1 VKPPLRILHLEDDA
15 RDSELLRAMLEM
27 EDLPA
32 ELYRVGTREQFA
44 RALDAGG
51 YDVIIS
57 DYSVPSF
64 DGLAALALAREQR
77 GNIPFILFSG
87 TIGEEA
93 AIESLHNGATDY
105 VLKQRPERLI
115 ASLRR
120 ALQEFEDRRRRQQAE
135 EALRERE
142 EFFRLIS
149 ESVTDLIAVI
159 DLAGQWVYNSPSYKS
174 ILGDPEQLRGA
185 DSFDAIHPEDRERM
199 RRIFRETIATGAGQ
213 RAEFRFLLRD
223 GSVRYIESQG
233 SVMRDK
239 DGRAANVII
248 VSRDVTGRKQA
259 EEQIR
264 EQAALLDKAQDAIC
278 VTDMEQRILYWNRSA
293 EVLYGWTAAEA
304 AGKQANDLL
313 FRNDSSHQ
321 MEALRSLLA
330 RGEWKGEL
338 CQVTKGGAEIIVES
352 HFTLVQDGA
361 GKPKSILVINTDVT
375 EKKTLETQFFRS
387 QRLENIGML
396 ASGIAHDL
404 NNVLAPMMMAV
415 PMLRERVDNPA
426 DRKLLDMLDRSVR
439 RGAELVRQILSFAR
453 GAEGGHK
460 LLQPRHLLAD
470 LEKMILETFPKSIR
484 FRKNI
489 DPELWSIRGNATQIH
504 QVLLNLCVNARD
516 AMLQGGALSIA
527 AGNKRLTGVEAEAH
541 ADAKPGAFVSIS
553 VADTGTGIAPELI
566 EKIFEPFFTTKEP
579 GKGTGLGL
587 AGVRS
592 ILKNHGGFVEVQ
604 SEVGKGTRFQI
615 YLPAV
620 ERESFEA
627 TYTKPAKLPAGQ
639 GELILVVDDEEA
651 VQQIARATLENFGYR
666 VLNANNGVEALAIY
680 KQHKDEVKAV
690 VLDSMMP
697 FMDGAAAL
705 HALREIAP
713 TLKIVGVSGL
723 TADDKFCISPA
734 GVQAFLTK
742 PYTAQELLSKLHAVL
757 QSR

>member
-1 VKPPLRILHLEDDA
+1 MTELRSILLAEDNSNDVELTLAGLAELRLANEVVVVRDGAEALDYLHSRGKYASRANGNPAVILLDLKMPKMDGLEVLREIKTNERLKSIPVVMLTSSAQESDLVKSYRLGVNAYVVKPVNYREFINA
-15 RDSELLRAMLEM
+15 IKQVGAFWLEM

-460 LLQPRHLLAD
+460 LLQPKRSPNPSGSGKISIPNCGPFAATRH
-470 LEKMILETFPKSIR
+470 KSTR
-484 FRKNI
+484 CCSTSASMR
-489 DPELWSIRGNATQIH
+489 ATP
-504 QVLLNLCVNARD
+504 CSRAARWRSPPGTSGSP
-516 AMLQGGALSIA
+516 AS
-527 AGNKRLTGVEAEAH
+527 KRSPTPTQNRA
-541 ADAKPGAFVSIS
+541 
-553 VADTGTGIAPELI
+553 
-566 EKIFEPFFTTKEP
+566 
-579 GKGTGLGL
+579 
-587 AGVRS
+587 RS
-592 ILKNHGGFVEVQ
+592 CP
-604 SEVGKGTRFQI
+604 SAWPT
-615 YLPAV
+615 P
-620 ERESFEA
+620 
-627 TYTKPAKLPAGQ
+627 
-639 GELILVVDDEEA
+639 
-651 VQQIARATLENFGYR
+651 ARASR
-666 VLNANNGVEALAIY
+666 LNCSRRFSSRSSPPRNPARGPAWAWPEC
-680 KQHKDEVKAV
+680 AV
-690 VLDSMMP
+690 
-697 FMDGAAAL
+697 F
-705 HALREIAP
+705 
-713 TLKIVGVSGL
+713 
-723 TADDKFCISPA
+723 
-734 GVQAFLTK
+734 
-742 PYTAQELLSKLHAVL
+742 
-757 QSR
+757 